1 MNGFVKNL
9 VPLAFISLAI
19 YYLAIANWI
28 EGFLYLSV
36 SIAFPLMW
44 AIRDGKIKNN
54 IKLLNIS
61 KIYTLAS
68 SRSNTR
74 KSNRAAI
81 TSAQA
86 SVFHNFILFFIL
98 PSLIAHI
105 NGNAILNDRYRNP
118 SIQLA
123 IAR

>member
-1 MNGFVKNL
+1 MNGFMKYL

-54 IKLLNIS
+54 IKLLN
-61 KIYTLAS
+61 TLAWALVI
-68 SRSNTR
+68 
-74 KSNRAAI
+74 AALL
-81 TSAQA
+81 
-86 SVFHNFILFFIL
+86 LFL
-98 PSLIAHI
+98 VL
-105 NGNAILNDRYRNP
+105 LRLD
-118 SIQLA
+118 
-123 IAR
+123 ARV